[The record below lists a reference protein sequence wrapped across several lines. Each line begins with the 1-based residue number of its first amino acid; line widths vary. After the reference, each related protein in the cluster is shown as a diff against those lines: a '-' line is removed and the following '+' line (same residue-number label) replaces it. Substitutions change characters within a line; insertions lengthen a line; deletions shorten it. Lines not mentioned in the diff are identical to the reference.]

1 MGDVIEYYI
10 VLSIEDFKKTLE
22 NTRPARAL
30 KPCSKSGKMILKRL
44 VHNIKTYE
52 SAISQF
58 ENIIVKLGV
67 CGKIISSRVGV
78 KLFPQLEKR
87 NFITVNINGRVQANS
102 LSIAFAY
109 VVSLLEGKKSG

>member
-22 NTRPARAL
+22 NARPARAL

-58 ENIIVKLGV
+58 ENIIDK
-67 CGKIISSRVGV
+67 
-78 KLFPQLEKR
+78 
-87 NFITVNINGRVQANS
+87 
-102 LSIAFAY
+102 
-109 VVSLLEGKKSG
+109 